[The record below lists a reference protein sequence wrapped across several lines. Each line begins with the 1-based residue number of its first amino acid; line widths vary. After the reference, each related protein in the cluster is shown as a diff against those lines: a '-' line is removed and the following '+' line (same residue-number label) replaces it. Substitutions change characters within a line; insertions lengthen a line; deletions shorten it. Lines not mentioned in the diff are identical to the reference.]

1 MRKLIAFLVLL
12 LVVVA
17 VLDRVAVTGVQRE
30 IATQAAAKYDLSV
43 PPEVTIEG
51 IPFLTQ
57 AIAGR
62 YERVDVAAGEMTISG
77 IALSSVD
84 FTLRGVTARLE
95 DLVMN
100 PQQVDMRAE
109 RVEGA
114 VVVPVATL
122 NQRAPQGMKVSVAGG
137 ALAVKGEI
145 TVLGRRVPAEA
156 TMKVRVVE
164 GGLQLVPEKVTLG
177 GGIAVPDPERF
188 LSYRVPIGKLPYNLK
203 LTDVRTVPEGLR
215 ISGTASDVPL
225 RG

>member
-12 LVVVA
+12 LVLVA
-17 VLDRVAVTGVQRE
+17 VLDRVAVAGVQRE
-30 IATQAAAKYDLSV
+30 IAAQAAAKYDLAV

-62 YERVDVAAGEMTISG
+62 YERVDVAAGRMTVAG
-77 IALSSVD
+77 VALSRVD
-84 FTLRGVTARLE
+84 FTLYGVTARLE
-95 DLVMN
+95 DLVLN
-100 PQQVDMRAE
+100 PQRVDMRAE

-122 NQRAPQGMKVSVAGG
+122 NQRAPRGIKVSVAGG
-137 ALAVKGEI
+137 ALTVKGEI
-145 TVLGRRVPAEA
+145 TVLGRQVPAEA
-156 TMKVRVVE
+156 TMKVDVTE

-177 GGIAVPDPERF
+177 GGIAVPEPERF

-203 LTDVRTVPEGLR
+203 LTDVQAVPEGLR
-215 ISGTASDVPL
+215 ISGTASNVPL

>member
-12 LVVVA
+12 LVLVA

-30 IATQAAAKYDLSV
+30 IARQATAKYDLSA

-62 YERVDVAAGEMTISG
+62 YERVDVAAGAMTISG
-77 IALSSVD
+77 VALSSVD
-84 FTLRGVTARLE
+84 FTLHGVTAPLE
-95 DLVMN
+95 GLIMR

-114 VVVPVATL
+114 VVVPVRAL
-122 NQRAPQGMKVSVAGG
+122 NQRAPRGVKISVAGD
-137 ALAVKGEI
+137 ALLIKGEI
-145 TVLGRRVPAEA
+145 TVLGQKVPAEA
-156 TMKVRVVE
+156 TMKVEIVQ
-164 GGLQLVPEKVTLG
+164 GGLQLLAEKVTLG
-177 GGIAVPDPERF
+177 GGIAVPDPQRF
-188 LSYRVPIGKLPYNLK
+188 LDYRIPLGKLPYNLK
-203 LTDVRTVPEGLR
+203 LTDVRVVPEGLR